1 MFELSQIRNYLVFG
15 SNNNKRVET
24 TTMQSNKL
32 RMAIRATAAVAV
44 FGVAG
49 QAGAVS
55 FSAGDYDVHV
65 YGYARMNASY
75 DVDSDQALSTRSG
88 SFEDLAGN
96 DDAPDGH
103 FGADAVQ
110 SRLGFKTV
118 SPEGVSVTVEGD
130 FRPGNLRLRHA
141 FGEYNGVLMG
151 QTWSNFNSFVGN
163 TSTLDFD
170 SLPGLAGLQG
180 RVAQARYTTGPFSV
194 SLEDPQAS
202 LVGASVSS
210 GGTPVLD
217 GSGNQAVDAN
227 GDPVFVGR
235 TTTSTQ
241 KDSMPALTA
250 RMEDSAGGLSYSA
263 AVLAHQVGFDDG
275 TNDDTAFGFATF
287 VAAKMALTDMIT
299 IQGTLSYTDGA
310 NSYLYRSGE
319 NFGAAS
325 AYVNGNSLETIS
337 GYGGSIGAGL
347 NLGGG
352 RSINIGYGYVE
363 VDWDDA
369 VDDGIDV
376 ADESE
381 KNQAV
386 MANYQ
391 WTPVKNVMMGV
402 EYQFLKRENVD
413 GTDGDASRVL
423 FAAQYNF

>member
-1 MFELSQIRNYLVFG
+1 
-15 SNNNKRVET
+15 
-24 TTMQSNKL
+24 MQNNKL
-32 RMAIRATAAVAV
+32 RMAIRATAAVTVLGLAS
-44 FGVAG
+44 
-49 QAGAVS
+49 QAQAFS
-55 FSAGDYDVHV
+55 FNAGDYEVSV

-75 DVDSDQALSTRSG
+75 DIDNDQSLTARSG
-88 SFEDLAGN
+88 SYDGLAT
-96 DDAPDGH
+96 DDGRDGH

-118 SPEGVSVTVEGD
+118 TPEGVSVTVEGD

-151 QTWSNFNSFVGN
+151 QTWSNFTSFVGN

-180 RVAQARYTTGPFSV
+180 RVAQARYTTGPLSF
-194 SLEDPQAS
+194 SLEQPQNSLIDPA
-202 LVGASVSS
+202 GADAD
-210 GGTPVLD
+210 TKD
-217 GSGNQAVDAN
+217 G
-227 GDPVFVGR
+227 
-235 TTTSTQ
+235 
-241 KDSMPALTA
+241 MPAITA
-250 RMEDSAGGLSYSA
+250 RFEESQGGLSYSA
-263 AVLAHQVGFDDG
+263 ALLAHQVGYDTGAIDD
-275 TNDDTAFGFATF
+275 DAFGFATF

-299 IQGTLSYTDGA
+299 LQGTLTYTDGA

-325 AYVNGNSLETIS
+325 AYVDGSGSVETLS
-337 GYGGSIGAGL
+337 GYGGSIGAGI

-369 VDDGIDV
+369 VSDGV
-376 ADESE
+376 GVGGESE

-413 GTDGDASRVL
+413 GSDGDANRIL

>member
-1 MFELSQIRNYLVFG
+1 MFEMSQIRNYLVFG

-49 QAGAVS
+49 QASAVS
-55 FSAGDYDVHV
+55 FSAGDYDVSV

-88 SFEDLAGN
+88 SYAGLAGN
-96 DDAPDGH
+96 DNAADGH

-180 RVAQARYTTGPFSV
+180 RVAQARYTTGPLSF
-194 SLEDPQAS
+194 SLEQPQNSLIDPA
-202 LVGASVSS
+202 GDDAD
-210 GGTPVLD
+210 TKD
-217 GSGNQAVDAN
+217 G
-227 GDPVFVGR
+227 
-235 TTTSTQ
+235 
-241 KDSMPALTA
+241 MPAITA
-250 RMEDSAGGLSYSA
+250 RFEESQGGLSYSA
-263 AVLAHQVGFDDG
+263 ALLAHQVGYDTGAIDD
-275 TNDDTAFGFATF
+275 DAFGFATF

-299 IQGTLSYTDGA
+299 LQGTLTYTDGA

-325 AYVNGNSLETIS
+325 AYVDGSGSVETLS
-337 GYGGSIGAGL
+337 GYGGSIGAGI

-369 VDDGIDV
+369 VSDLGAAAV
-376 ADESE
+376 ADQSES
-381 KNQAV
+381 NQAI

-413 GTDGDASRVL
+413 GTDGDASRIL

>member
-49 QAGAVS
+49 QASAVS
-55 FSAGDYDVHV
+55 FSAGDYDVSV

-96 DDAPDGH
+96 DNAPDGH

-151 QTWSNFNSFVGN
+151 QTWSNFTSFVGN

-180 RVAQARYTTGPFSV
+180 RVAQARYTTGPLSF
-194 SLEDPQAS
+194 SLEQPQNSLIDPA
-202 LVGASVSS
+202 GADAD
-210 GGTPVLD
+210 TKD
-217 GSGNQAVDAN
+217 G
-227 GDPVFVGR
+227 
-235 TTTSTQ
+235 
-241 KDSMPALTA
+241 MPAITA
-250 RMEDSAGGLSYSA
+250 RFEESQGGLSYSA
-263 AVLAHQVGFDDG
+263 ALLAHQVGYDTGAIDD
-275 TNDDTAFGFATF
+275 DAFGFATF

-299 IQGTLSYTDGA
+299 LQGTLTYTDGA

-325 AYVNGNSLETIS
+325 AYVDGSGSVETLS
-337 GYGGSIGAGL
+337 GSGGSVGAGI

-369 VDDGIDV
+369 VDDGV
-376 ADESE
+376 GVGGESE

-413 GTDGDASRVL
+413 GSDGDANRIL

>member
-1 MFELSQIRNYLVFG
+1 MFEMSQIRNYFSFG
-15 SNNNKRVET
+15 SDNNKCVET

-49 QAGAVS
+49 QASAVN
-55 FSAGDYDVHV
+55 FSAGDYDVSV
-65 YGYARMNASY
+65 YGFARMNASY

-88 SFEDLAGN
+88 SFEDLADN
-96 DDAPDGH
+96 DNEPDGH
-103 FGADAVQ
+103 FGADAFQ
-110 SRLGFKTV
+110 SRIGLTTV
-118 SPEGVSVTVEGD
+118 SPEGVKVNVEGD
-130 FRPGNLRLRHA
+130 FRGGDDGGALRLRHA

-180 RVAQARYTTGPFSV
+180 RVAQARYTTGPLSF
-194 SLEDPQAS
+194 SLEQPQ
-202 LVGASVSS
+202 SS
-210 GGTPVLD
+210 IQNNTDEKD
-217 GSGNQAVDAN
+217 G
-227 GDPVFVGR
+227 
-235 TTTSTQ
+235 
-241 KDSMPALTA
+241 MPAITA
-250 RMEDSAGGLSYSA
+250 RFEESQGGLSYSA
-263 AVLAHQVGFDDG
+263 ALLAHQVGYDTGATDD
-275 TNDDTAFGFATF
+275 DAFGFATF

-299 IQGTLSYTDGA
+299 LQGTLTYTDGA

-325 AYVNGNSLETIS
+325 AYVDGSGSVETIS
-337 GYGGSIGAGL
+337 GYGGSVGAGI

-369 VDDGIDV
+369 VDDGV
-376 ADESE
+376 GVGGESE

-413 GTDGDASRVL
+413 GSDGDANRIL

>member
-1 MFELSQIRNYLVFG
+1 
-15 SNNNKRVET
+15 
-24 TTMQSNKL
+24 MQSNKL

-49 QAGAVS
+49 QASAVS
-55 FSAGDYDVHV
+55 FSAGDYDVSV

-96 DDAPDGH
+96 DNAPDGH

-202 LVGASVSS
+202 LIDATAVTAPGVQVGV
-210 GGTPVLD
+210 D
-217 GSGNQAVDAN
+217 GN
-227 GDPVFVGR
+227 GDPIFAGR
-235 TTTSTQ
+235 TTASTQ

-263 AVLAHQVGFDDG
+263 AVLAHQIGFDDG
-275 TNDDTAFGFATF
+275 TNDDSAFGFATF

-299 IQGTLSYTDGA
+299 IQGTLTYTDGA

-325 AYVNGNSLETIS
+325 GYVNGNSLETLS
-337 GYGGSIGAGL
+337 GYGGSVGAGL

-413 GTDGDASRVL
+413 GTDGDANRIL

>member
-1 MFELSQIRNYLVFG
+1 
-15 SNNNKRVET
+15 
-24 TTMQSNKL
+24 MQSNKL

-49 QAGAVS
+49 QASAVS
-55 FSAGDYDVHV
+55 FSAGDYDVSV
-65 YGYARMNASY
+65 YGFARMNASY

-88 SFEDLAGN
+88 SFEDLADN
-96 DDAPDGH
+96 DNEPDGH
-103 FGADAVQ
+103 FGADAFQ
-110 SRLGFKTV
+110 SRIGLTTV
-118 SPEGVSVTVEGD
+118 SPEGVKVNVEGD
-130 FRPGNLRLRHA
+130 FRGGDDGGSLRLRHA
-141 FGEYNGVLMG
+141 YGEYNGVLMG

-180 RVAQARYTTGPFSV
+180 RVAQARYTTGPLSF
-194 SLEDPQAS
+194 SLEQPQNSLIDPAD
-202 LVGASVSS
+202 ADAD
-210 GGTPVLD
+210 TKD
-217 GSGNQAVDAN
+217 G
-227 GDPVFVGR
+227 
-235 TTTSTQ
+235 
-241 KDSMPALTA
+241 MPAITA
-250 RMEDSAGGLSYSA
+250 RFEESQGGLSYSA
-263 AVLAHQVGFDDG
+263 AVLAHQVGYDTGAIDD
-275 TNDDTAFGFATF
+275 DAFGFATF

-299 IQGTLSYTDGA
+299 LQGTLTYTDGA

-337 GYGGSIGAGL
+337 GYGGSIGAGI

-369 VDDGIDV
+369 VDDGV
-376 ADESE
+376 AVGGESE

-413 GTDGDASRVL
+413 GTDGDANRIL